1 MSTAKKPNSPA
12 RSPVRQNGRPD
23 EEPGMVLRLSSEDP
37 GEEQKLEDLFE
48 IDGQMYQV
56 WTNPS
61 PTIGLRFL
69 KIARTQGELA
79 AGQYLIEALIGE
91 DGYDAL
97 SNYEQ
102 LTDDQIEFVMKVCRR
117 YALGET
123 EGPGRRGKR

>member
-1 MSTAKKPNSPA
+1 
-12 RSPVRQNGRPD
+12 
-23 EEPGMVLRLSSEDP
+23 MVLRLSSEDP